1 MNEKELRAK
10 IRSELEKKH
19 QSKKASS
26 PEKKNE
32 IHNEINSGPGTENKY
47 LREAI
52 IHSIEYDICSKFPEM
67 VECENHLGDIKWL
80 TPNELHSEYEYYP
93 IEESWLQKL
102 RVRLFGVPKL
112 KIPDSEYWQ
121 KFAEESR
128 QQIELDVR
136 KRIELFKEKQAES
149 QKVKKRDLEDR
160 IYEEELDKFY
170 GKEKGYK
177 KYQNHLGEYR
187 WLTKAEAEQQE
198 EFFEEDPLISS
209 EWIKR
214 IAVLLFLVVIVGGWW
229 IWKQSKVIVPPKA
242 YLIVAL
248 NDDRGN
254 LYIDKKLAAGF
265 RANEPYLIS
274 AGPHQVSLIRNGF
287 VSKPK
292 LHEINAAEADTVRIK
307 FDLEKKQSV
316 NIGYVQIKTNN
327 ITGNVYIDDDFYGN
341 LAEQSLFSIDA
352 GEHSIRIERSDFYAF
367 PYAKNINLSA
377 GDTNRV
383 YFELRRRNDTVTNE
397 VATGLIE
404 VRSNVKNADIYLNG
418 KKTEYKTDY
427 ILQRMPFG
435 QYSIALVKNGYK
447 VYPEEKVIR
456 IDKKESR
463 TTADFTLTS
472 TTKNAQIRTDPV
484 AGEIFIDGKSA
495 GVGEFK
501 GSLPLGEHIIS
512 FGNVSNY
519 KKPEDEKIKVTSD
532 GENHHIFTYLVN
544 YQIEFSPEGSK
555 PAQMNGAINKG
566 YFFNLPNF
574 VVDSENGPEVRKND
588 LINSN
593 IWILNFAFQYRNP
606 PGSDAI
612 RFTFDIPENIDLSQQ
627 LKLNIWGYSTSNN
640 YPLAVRGNTVYQ
652 VIINNNTFQANVK
665 PAHSI
670 KNISENNFDSFIVN
684 EYLKNGRN
692 SILISTTNETSAEF
706 ALWKIR
712 IE

>member
-1 MNEKELRAK
+1 M
-10 IRSELEKKH
+10 H
-19 QSKKASS
+19 
-26 PEKKNE
+26 
-32 IHNEINSGPGTENKY
+32 
-47 LREAI
+47 
-52 IHSIEYDICSKFPEM
+52 
-67 VECENHLGDIKWL
+67 
-80 TPNELHSEYEYYP
+80 
-93 IEESWLQKL
+93 
-102 RVRLFGVPKL
+102 
-112 KIPDSEYWQ
+112 
-121 KFAEESR
+121 
-128 QQIELDVR
+128 
-136 KRIELFKEKQAES
+136 
-149 QKVKKRDLEDR
+149 
-160 IYEEELDKFY
+160 
-170 GKEKGYK
+170 
-177 KYQNHLGEYR
+177 
-187 WLTKAEAEQQE
+187 
-198 EFFEEDPLISS
+198 
-209 EWIKR
+209 
-214 IAVLLFLVVIVGGWW
+214 
-229 IWKQSKVIVPPKA
+229 
-242 YLIVAL
+242 
-248 NDDRGN
+248 
-254 LYIDKKLAAGF
+254 AAG
-265 RANEPYLIS
+265 
-274 AGPHQVSLIRNGF
+274 
-287 VSKPK
+287 
-292 LHEINAAEADTVRIK
+292 
-307 FDLEKKQSV
+307 
-316 NIGYVQIKTNN
+316 
-327 ITGNVYIDDDFYGN
+327 
-341 LAEQSLFSIDA
+341 
-352 GEHSIRIERSDFYAF
+352 
-367 PYAKNINLSA
+367 
-377 GDTNRV
+377 
-383 YFELRRRNDTVTNE
+383 
-397 VATGLIE
+397 AT
-404 VRSNVKNADIYLNG
+404 AQ
-418 KKTEYKTDY
+418 
-427 ILQRMPFG
+427 QRMPFG

-501 GSLPLGEHIIS
+501 GLLPLGEHIIS

-532 GENHHIFTYLVN
+532 GENHHIFTYRVN

-593 IWILNFAFQYRNP
+593 IWILNYAFQYRNP